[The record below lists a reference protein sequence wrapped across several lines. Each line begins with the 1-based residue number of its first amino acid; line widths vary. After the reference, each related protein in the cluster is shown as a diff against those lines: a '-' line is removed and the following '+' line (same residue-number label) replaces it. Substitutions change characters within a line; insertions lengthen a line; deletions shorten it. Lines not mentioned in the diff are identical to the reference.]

1 MVGRILI
8 AWVIAGLALSQ
19 TADQKPSAPVAEPV
33 KPVATPG
40 QQPASPIQVQVSEV
54 IVPVTVTDEKGRF
67 VSNLD
72 AKDFRIFDE
81 GKEQRI
87 HFFTREQKQ
96 PVVVGFLVDM
106 SNANRL
112 HWKTYQDATI
122 ELVLNLLPGDDPRY
136 SGYLITYGNEA
147 EVAVDTTPDAEK
159 LVDRLRKIK
168 PGGGAAL
175 YDAIDLA
182 CRKRHVIAGEPYD
195 PRRVLI
201 IVGDGHDTASKKSL
215 EEVLELS
222 QRNLIT
228 IYGIGTTAFGFNS
241 EGDKNLIRL
250 AEETGG
256 RVEYPLQG
264 LYSGVSGYLSTPS
277 DEGNYAYKVGTGG
290 YAAEIS
296 GGIFHAVA
304 NIAGEVTT
312 QYILRY
318 TPDINPKTE
327 GKAFRNIRVAVN
339 LPNIKIRARR
349 GYYPAA
355 P

>member
-1 MVGRILI
+1 MVGRIPI
-8 AWVIAGLALSQ
+8 ALVVAGLALSQ
-19 TADQKPSAPVAEPV
+19 TAEQKPSAPAAEAA
-33 KPVATPG
+33 KPAATPG
-40 QQPASPIQVQVSEV
+40 QQPPSPIQVQVSEV

-81 GKEQRI
+81 GKEQHI

-96 PVVVGFLVDM
+96 QVVVGFLVDM

-182 CRKRHVIAGEPYD
+182 CHKRHVIAGEPYD

-201 IVGDGHDTASKKSL
+201 IIGDGHDTASKKTL
-215 EEVLELS
+215 DEVLELS

-228 IYGIGTTAFGFNS
+228 IYGIGTTAFGFGS
-241 EGDKNLIRL
+241 EGDKNLARL
-250 AEETGG
+250 TEETGG

-339 LPNIKIRARR
+339 LPNIKIRARK

>member
-1 MVGRILI
+1 MVGRLSI
-8 AWVIAGLALSQ
+8 ALAIAALAFSQ
-19 TADQKPSAPVAEPV
+19 SAEQKPSAPVPEQP
-33 KPVATPG
+33 KPAAA
-40 QQPASPIQVQVSEV
+40 PAAAPQTSPIQVQVNEV

-72 AKDFRIFDE
+72 AQDFRIFDE
-81 GKEQRI
+81 GKEQHL
-87 HFFTREQKQ
+87 HFFSREQKQ

-159 LVDRLRKIK
+159 LVDKLRKIK

-182 CRKRHVIAGEPYD
+182 CRKRHVMEGEPYD

-201 IVGDGHDTASKKSL
+201 IIGDGHDTASKKSL
-215 EEVLELS
+215 DEVLELA

-241 EGDKNLIRL
+241 EGDKNLVRL
-250 AEETGG
+250 TEETGG

-304 NIAGEVTT
+304 NIAGEITT

-318 TPDINPKTE
+318 TPDINPP
-327 GKAFRNIRVAVN
+327 GYRGGA
-339 LPNIKIRARR
+339 LP
-349 GYYPAA
+349 
-355 P
+355 

>member
-1 MVGRILI
+1 MVGRIPI
-8 AWVIAGLALSQ
+8 ALAIVGLAFSQ
-19 TADQKPSAPVAEPV
+19 TAEQKTSAPEAGQV
-33 KPVATPG
+33 KAAT
-40 QQPASPIQVQVSEV
+40 QASPPPSIQVQVNEV

-72 AKDFRIFDE
+72 AKDFRIFDQ
-81 GKEQRI
+81 GKEQHL
-87 HFFTREQKQ
+87 HFFSREHQQ
-96 PVVVGFLVDM
+96 PVVVGFLMDM

-122 ELVLNLLPGDDPRY
+122 ELVLNLLPGDDPKY

-147 EVAVDTTPDAEK
+147 EVAVDTTPDSEK
-159 LVDRLRKIK
+159 IVEKLRKIK

-175 YDAIDLA
+175 YDAIYLA
-182 CRKRHVIAGEPYD
+182 CHKRHMMAGEPYD

-215 EEVLELS
+215 EEVLELA

-241 EGDKNLIRL
+241 EGDKILARL

-264 LYSGVSGYLSTPS
+264 LYSKVSGYLSTPS
-277 DEGNYAYKVGTGG
+277 DDGNYAYQVGTGG

-318 TPDINPKTE
+318 TPDIDPKTE
-327 GKAFRNIRVAVN
+327 GKAFRNIRVAVD
-339 LPNIKIRARR
+339 LPNIKIRARK

>member
-1 MVGRILI
+1 MVGCIPI
-8 AWVIAGLALSQ
+8 ALLMAGLALSQ
-19 TADQKPSAPVAEPV
+19 TADQKPAAPAAEPAR
-33 KPVATPG
+33 PVVTQG
-40 QQPASPIQVQVSEV
+40 QQPPSPIQVQVNEV

-72 AKDFRIFDE
+72 AKDFHIFDE

-122 ELVLNLLPGDDPRY
+122 ELVLNMLPGDDPRY

-159 LVDRLRKIK
+159 LVDKLRKIK

-201 IVGDGHDTASKKSL
+201 IIGDGHDTASKKSL

-228 IYGIGTTAFGFNS
+228 IYGIGTTAFGFGS
-241 EGDKNLIRL
+241 EGDKNLARL
-250 AEETGG
+250 TEETGG

-264 LYSGVSGYLSTPS
+264 LYSNVSGYLSTPS

>member
-1 MVGRILI
+1 MVGRIPI
-8 AWVIAGLALSQ
+8 ALVIAGLALSQ
-19 TADQKPSAPVAEPV
+19 TADQKPSETA
-33 KPVATPG
+33 KPVVTP
-40 QQPASPIQVQVSEV
+40 QPPSPIQVQVNEV

-122 ELVLNLLPGDDPRY
+122 ELVLNLLPGDDPRH

-159 LVDRLRKIK
+159 LVERLRKIK

-175 YDAIDLA
+175 YDAIELA

-201 IVGDGHDTASKKSL
+201 IIGDGHDTASKKSL

-339 LPNIKIRARR
+339 LPNIKIRARK

>member
-8 AWVIAGLALSQ
+8 VLVIAGLALSQ
-19 TADQKPSAPVAEPV
+19 TADQKPSAPVAEPA
-33 KPVATPG
+33 KPVAP
-40 QQPASPIQVQVSEV
+40 QQPPSPIQVQVSEV

-81 GKEQRI
+81 GKEQHI

-159 LVDRLRKIK
+159 LVDKLRKIK

-182 CRKRHVIAGEPYD
+182 CRKRHLIAGEPYD

-201 IVGDGHDTASKKSL
+201 IIGDGHDTASKKSL

-228 IYGIGTTAFGFNS
+228 IYGIGTTAFGFGS
-241 EGDKNLIRL
+241 EGDKNLARL
-250 AEETGG
+250 TEETGG

-327 GKAFRNIRVAVN
+327 GKAFRNIRVAVD
-339 LPNIKIRARR
+339 LPNIKIRARK

>member
-1 MVGRILI
+1 MVGRTLI
-8 AWVIAGLALSQ
+8 ALVIAGLALSQ
-19 TADQKPSAPVAEPV
+19 TVDQKPSAAAAEPA
-33 KPVATPG
+33 KPAVAPG
-40 QQPASPIQVQVSEV
+40 QQAPSPIQVQVNEV

-72 AKDFRIFDE
+72 VKDFHIFDE

-112 HWKTYQDATI
+112 HWKVYQDATT
-122 ELVLNLLPGDDPRY
+122 ELVLNLLPGDDPKY

-159 LVDRLRKIK
+159 LVDKLRKIK

-182 CRKRHVIAGEPYD
+182 CRKRHVMEGEPFD

-201 IVGDGHDTASKKSL
+201 IIGDGHDTASKKTL
-215 EEVLELS
+215 EEVLELA

-228 IYGIGTTAFGFNS
+228 IYGIGTTAFGFGS
-241 EGDKNLIRL
+241 EGDKNIAKLTD
-250 AEETGG
+250 ETGG

-304 NIAGEVTT
+304 SIAGEVTT
-312 QYILRY
+312 QYIMRY
-318 TPDINPKTE
+318 TPDIDPKTE

-339 LPNIKIRARR
+339 LQNVKIRARK
-349 GYYPAA
+349 GYYPSA

>member
-8 AWVIAGLALSQ
+8 AFVIAGLAVSQ
-19 TADQKPSAPVAEPV
+19 TVDQKPSAPVVEPS
-33 KPVATPG
+33 KPVATP
-40 QQPASPIQVQVSEV
+40 QQPASPIQVQVNEV

-72 AKDFRIFDE
+72 AKDFHIYDE
-81 GKEQRI
+81 AKEQHI

-112 HWKTYQDATI
+112 HWKVYQDATT
-122 ELVLNLLPGDDPRY
+122 ELVLNLLPGDDPKY

-159 LVDRLRKIK
+159 LVDKLRKIK

-195 PRRVLI
+195 PRRVI
-201 IVGDGHDTASKKSL
+201 IIIGDGHDTASKKSL

-228 IYGIGTTAFGFNS
+228 IYGIGTTAFGFGS
-241 EGDKNLIRL
+241 EGDKNLARL
-250 AEETGG
+250 TEETGG

-318 TPDINPKTE
+318 TPDIDPKTE
-327 GKAFRNIRVAVN
+327 GKAFRNIRVAIN

-349 GYYPAA
+349 GYYPAT

>member
-8 AWVIAGLALSQ
+8 ASAIVALAFSQ
-19 TADQKPSAPVAEPV
+19 TAEQKTSAPGA
-33 KPVATPG
+33 G
-40 QQPASPIQVQVSEV
+40 QSKAAPTQAPPSPRIQVQVNEV

-72 AKDFRIFDE
+72 AKDFRIFDQ
-81 GKEQRI
+81 GKEQHL
-87 HFFTREQKQ
+87 HFFSREQKQ

-122 ELVLNLLPGDDPRY
+122 ELVLNLLPGDDPKY

-147 EVAVDTTPDAEK
+147 EVAVDTTPDSEK
-159 LVDRLRKIK
+159 IVERLRKIK
-168 PGGGAAL
+168 PGGGASL
-175 YDAIDLA
+175 YDAIYLA
-182 CRKRHVIAGEPYD
+182 CHKRHMMEGEPFD

-215 EEVLELS
+215 EEVLELA

-241 EGDKNLIRL
+241 EGDKILARL
-250 AEETGG
+250 TEETGG

-264 LYSGVSGYLSTPS
+264 LYSKVSGYLSTPS
-277 DEGNYAYKVGTGG
+277 DDGNYAYQVGTGG

-318 TPDINPKTE
+318 TPDIDPKTE
-327 GKAFRNIRVAVN
+327 GKAFRNIRVAVD
-339 LPNIKIRARR
+339 LPNIKIRARK